1 MLVPIE
7 WLKDYIDL
15 DVTTEEFCDRMIMS
29 GSNLE
34 TCEHFCEEM
43 ENVVVGKIEKI
54 EKHPDADKL
63 VVCMLNVGKEE
74 PVQIVT
80 GAPNVFEG
88 ALVPVAL
95 HKSRIPGP
103 LHGQP
108 KQEGGVKITKG
119 KLRGVES
126 FGMLCSAEELGFE
139 DKVVPVAH
147 KDGIWILE
155 GDYELGQDFAEALG
169 LKQAVVDFEIT
180 PNRPDCLAM
189 VGMAREA
196 SATFKKPFT
205 YPDTDIK
212 DENGKG
218 ETKDYVSV
226 DIKNPESCKRYV
238 ARIVTDVKVEQSPW
252 WLQKR
257 LMYAGMRPINNIV
270 DITNFVMLE
279 YGQPIH
285 AFDINQVKGGRI
297 IVENAAEGEKF
308 VTLDNNE
315 RTLTKDMLLIKDEE
329 RGIAIAGV
337 MGGLNSEI
345 EEDTTTIIV
354 ESANF
359 SGDSVRATSKK
370 LGLRTEASS
379 RFEKGIDPNLC
390 EAAAD
395 RVCRL
400 IELIGAGKV
409 CRGSVDNYPNPENAK
424 TIDIR
429 VDRINHVLGIDIT
442 REDMVS
448 MLESLEIKVEGSG
461 NVMTVTPPTVR
472 QDLLEE
478 EDYIEEVARLYGY
491 DKLPVTL
498 PKGNCEAGIS
508 DERALRDLTRNS
520 LCGMG
525 LNEIQTY
532 SFVSPKGVDNVRID
546 EDSWERAFVKI
557 INPLGEE
564 NSVMRTIL
572 TPNMMEVLARNYSR
586 NIDKVKAFE
595 IGNTFMANML
605 NEEELPDE
613 QYSLCIGMYGK
624 KEDFFSLKGIVEELL
639 KVLGIKGAVFEAES
653 EYGVYHPGR
662 CARIA
667 VPSGRQG
674 AEDAD
679 ILYDELGIMGE
690 IHPDVAENYGMDG
703 VRIYC
708 CELMF
713 DAIMRHADTE
723 IVYTPL
729 PKYPSTSRDIALLV
743 DEDMTVGKIEE
754 VIRKHGKKI
763 LENVKLFDVY
773 RGKQVEEGKKSVAFT
788 LTYRDKDKTLTDD
801 EVAAVHNDV
810 LNALK
815 DKLNAVLREI

>member
-15 DVTTEEFCDRMIMS
+15 DVSIEEFCNRMIMS

-34 TCEHFCEEM
+34 TCDYFCEEM
-43 ENVVVGKIEKI
+43 ENVVVGKIVKI

-63 VVCMLNVGKEE
+63 VICRVDVGEKE

-88 ALVPVAL
+88 AVVPVAL

-108 KQEGGVKITKG
+108 KQEGGVEITKG

-126 FGMLCSAEELGFE
+126 CGMLCSAGELGFE

-155 GDYELGQDFAEALG
+155 DEYEPGQDFAEALG

-196 SATFKKPFT
+196 SATFGKPFS
-205 YPDTDIK
+205 YPDIDIA

-226 DIKNPESCKRYV
+226 DIRNPESCKRYV
-238 ARIVTDVKVEQSPW
+238 ARIVTDVKVKQSPW

-285 AFDINQVKGGRI
+285 AFDINQVRGGKI
-297 IVENAAEGEKF
+297 IVENAVEGEKF
-308 VTLDNNE
+308 ITLDENE
-315 RTLTKDMLLIKDEE
+315 RTLTEDMLLIKDAE

-359 SGDSVRATSKK
+359 NGDSVRATSKK

-400 IELIGAGKV
+400 IELTGAGKV
-409 CRGSVDNYPNPENAK
+409 CRGSVDNYPSPEIAK

-429 VDRINHVLGIDIT
+429 VDRINHVLGIQLD
-442 REDMVS
+442 REEMVRI
-448 MLESLEIKVEGSG
+448 LESLEIDVAGSG
-461 NVMTVTPPTVR
+461 NIMTVTPPTVR

-478 EDYIEEVARLYGY
+478 EDYIEEVARIYGY

-498 PKGNCEAGIS
+498 PKGNCEAGMPA
-508 DERALRDLTRNS
+508 ERELRDLARNS

-532 SFVSPKGVDNVRID
+532 SFVSPRGVDNVRIE
-546 EDSWERAFVKI
+546 EDSWERAFVRI

-586 NIDKVKAFE
+586 NIEKVRAFE
-595 IGNTFMANML
+595 IGNTFTANMI
-605 NEEELPDE
+605 NSEDLPDE
-613 QYSLCIGMYGK
+613 QYSLCIGTYGK
-624 KEDFFSLKGIVEELL
+624 GEDFFSLKGVVSELL
-639 KVLGIKGAVFEAES
+639 KVLGIKDAVFRSES
-653 EYGVYHPGR
+653 QYGVYHPGR

-667 VPSGRQG
+667 VASVHEGPEGEQ
-674 AEDAD
+674 
-679 ILYDELGIMGE
+679 IYDELGIMGE
-690 IHPDVAENYGMDG
+690 IHPDVAENYGMEG
-703 VRIYC
+703 MRIYC

-713 DAIMRHADTE
+713 DAIVRHSNTE
-723 IVYTPL
+723 KAYKPL

-743 DEDMTVGKIEE
+743 DEDMEVGKIEE
-754 VIRKHGKKI
+754 TIRQNGGAI
-763 LENVKLFDVY
+763 LEDVKLFDVY
-773 RGKQVEEGKKSVAFT
+773 RGQQVERGKKSVAFT
-788 LTYRDKDKTLTDD
+788 LTYRDSSKTLTDG
-801 EVAAVHNDV
+801 EVAEVHEKV
-810 LNALK
+810 LEALNE
-815 DKLNAVLREI
+815 KLNAVLREI